1 MKSLYESILASTQS
15 GKVAFVKKWIFDN
28 LFNHEMHTF
37 NPSVVDEYY
46 DISPNGIS
54 TKQQSNIGV
63 DVDQNVKG
71 EIPKEIKFNQ
81 IYDGFTFGRK
91 KNITVKQLPK
101 YVHKLYINGEIGTI
115 PSFKMELSSA
125 LEIDGSSTI
134 LEHIEPIELKFVEY
148 KKTGKMWDDRYIKL
162 DNTHI
167 KKKDMDNIKCTG
179 ASIKSISIVNTSMQS
194 EILKTIRTI
203 KKGKRKGEYENEISA
218 YLTEYFKNF
227 PECDTVWISQGE
239 LQRIDMTTYDM
250 WLLPKGI

>member
-28 LFNHEMHTF
+28 LFNHEIHTF

-46 DISPNGIS
+46 DITPDGIS
-54 TKQQSNIGV
+54 TKQQSNLGV
-63 DVDQNVKG
+63 DIDQNVKG

-125 LEIDGSSTI
+125 LEIEGSSTI

-148 KKTGKMWDDRYIKL
+148 KKTGRSY
-162 DNTHI
+162 THI
-167 KKKDMDNIKCTG
+167 LFYVSDLKKSTTPADIEEATRRFY
-179 ASIKSISIVNTSMQS
+179 NTEK
-194 EILKTIRTI
+194 EIYHYQMSLFDTLDKIRNP
-203 KKGKRKGEYENEISA
+203 GGNENGNE
-218 YLTEYFKNF
+218 
-227 PECDTVWISQGE
+227 
-239 LQRIDMTTYDM
+239 
-250 WLLPKGI
+250 